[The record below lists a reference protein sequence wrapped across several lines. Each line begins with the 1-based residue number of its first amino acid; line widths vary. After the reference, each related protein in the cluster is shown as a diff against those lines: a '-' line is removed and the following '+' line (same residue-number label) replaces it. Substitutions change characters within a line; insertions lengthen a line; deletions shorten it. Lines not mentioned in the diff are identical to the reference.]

1 MKKYLSITSFLVFGF
16 AAASHAQDTV
26 KVKDTDTVKVKDNDN
41 IVDKVEKGAQDVGNK
56 TAEIASKGKAK
67 VTDEVYKDAVGPDDE
82 TVYIDNHSKYYWI
95 DKKGHRHYAEKSELK
110 KKEQ

>member
-1 MKKYLSITSFLVFGF
+1 MKKYLSITAFLVFGF

-26 KVKDTDTVKVKDNDN
+26 IVKEKDTVLVKDTDNLENK
-41 IVDKVEKGAQDVGNK
+41 IEKGAKDVGNK

-67 VTDEVYKDAVGPDDE
+67 ITDEVYKDAVGPNDE
-82 TVYIDNHSKYYWI
+82 TVYIDNHSRYYWI
-95 DKKGHRHYAEKSELK
+95 DKKGQRHYAEKSELK